1 MPILNQG
8 GHAIDYLDEGQG
20 PAVILVHSSASGYG
34 QWRRLVE
41 VLQPHW
47 RVLAPNLFGNGD
59 TSPWPAGRPQ
69 TVGDQAGPVLALAE
83 LPGVAGAPVRLVGH
97 STGGAIV
104 MTAALALGPRVAC
117 QVLLEPNPFALLAAH
132 GRTEAFQEALA
143 MRDWVKEHGDRND
156 WPRVC
161 EHFADYWNGP
171 GTWAAMNER
180 QRARMVA
187 QIPSNYHEWDAVLA
201 DRTPVE
207 AWGSLA
213 PRTLLVSAADTVRP
227 IREIV
232 EILSGAWRGVHHV
245 TLPEGG
251 HMAPVSRPELVNPH
265 VVAFLES
272 HR

>member
-1 MPILNQG
+1 MPILKHG
-8 GHAIDYLDEGQG
+8 DFAIDYLDEGHG
-20 PAVILVHSSASGYG
+20 PAVILVHSSASGNG

-41 VLQPHW
+41 ALQPQW

-59 TSPWPAGRPQ
+59 TTPWPADRPQ
-69 TVGDQAGPVLALAE
+69 TVADQTGSVLALAE

-104 MTAALALGPRVAC
+104 MYAALALGPRVAC

-132 GRTEAFQEALA
+132 GRSEAYQEALA
-143 MRDWVKEHGDRND
+143 LRDWVKEHGDRND

-161 EHFADYWNGP
+161 ERFADYWNGP

-187 QIPSNYHEWDAVLA
+187 QMPSNYHEWDAVLA
-201 DRTPVE
+201 DRTPAE
-207 AWGSLA
+207 AWRPLA
-213 PRTLLVSAADTVRP
+213 DRTLLLTTADTVRP
-227 IREIV
+227 IREV
-232 EILSGAWRGVHHV
+232 AEILTGAWPGVHCV

-265 VVAFLES
+265 VVSFLES